1 MVVTHES
8 APPKP
13 KAKAG
18 ASSSAVPG
26 KEKRLRSKEGCLT
39 CRIRGKKCDQGRN
52 DADDAQANPPGC
64 AACRRLR
71 IECLGY
77 ARNRPEWLK
86 GNQVDEFKRTIK
98 MFLAENSP
106 RVQRTPRT
114 SDSGTLPFLTFD
126 SLRNGATT
134 SFVPVATTSHTAPA
148 PPSSPGQAPPD
159 GTDPAAPS
167 FNPPP
172 PIPPTYAHPQYQV
185 PLQFGPPPQH
195 QQLPGHPI
203 PALPHPPHPLP
214 PVHDPN
220 QIQPQ
225 AAAAAGIPLDPAL
238 AIDPALEDPNMQA
251 LAPVLAQLG
260 VSTGRLRPQQAQPDS
275 VAPVAV
281 GYTVSHDRG
290 TPPASAP
297 VPAAAAPSEGGLHD
311 IGVRVLEVLV
321 AGGKPVDETALR
333 AWAGVV
339 GASPA
344 WAEVVVEIVTATR
357 GPPPMPVSAP
367 SPEDLDRIG
376 SDALRACAL
385 LCLGVPT
392 SELVLAKR
400 IEERKWGE
408 DVAEAGVAE
417 NWQRAG
423 EVFMSLAAE
432 NISGAADAAAKLEA
446 REANKQNTV
455 IKTDTE
461 AMDTTEDKPSIPPTL
476 SAPPVQAEPPTG
488 A

>member
-1 MVVTHES
+1 
-8 APPKP
+8 
-13 KAKAG
+13 
-18 ASSSAVPG
+18 
-26 KEKRLRSKEGCLT
+26 
-39 CRIRGKKCDQGRN
+39 
-52 DADDAQANPPGC
+52 
-64 AACRRLR
+64 
-71 IECLGY
+71 
-77 ARNRPEWLK
+77 
-86 GNQVDEFKRTIK
+86 
-98 MFLAENSP
+98 
-106 RVQRTPRT
+106 RTPRT

-134 SFVPVATTSHTAPA
+134 SFVPVATTSHAAPV

-203 PALPHPPHPLP
+203 PALPHPPHPHP

-220 QIQPQ
+220 QIQPP

-260 VSTGRLRPQQAQPDS
+260 VSTGRLRPQQTQPDPA
-275 VAPVAV
+275 APVAV

-321 AGGKPVDETALR
+321 AGGKPVDESALR

-367 SPEDLDRIG
+367 SPEDLDRVG

-446 REANKQNTV
+446 REANKQNPV